1 MADTFDVVK
10 AKTKV
15 AGYTT
20 SLNAKITGA
29 SKLAEQ
35 TISPP
40 VLRSDLVT
48 QQLNKRLTEVT
59 ESWEKLSS
67 LLDQII
73 KYYKDNPEE
82 GKKTTGYHHYVN
94 YQSKKLCEYYECRN
108 LLTLQSRYMEIEQ
121 DN

>member
-10 AKTKV
+10 AKTKI

-40 VLRSDLVT
+40 VLQSDLVT
-48 QQLNKRLTEVT
+48 QQLNKRLIEVT

-73 KYYKDNPEE
+73 
-82 GKKTTGYHHYVN
+82 G
-94 YQSKKLCEYYECRN
+94 YYEDNSMKARR
-108 LLTLQSRYMEIEQ
+108 QQ
-121 DN
+121 DINTTSTTRAKNFVSTMNAGICLP